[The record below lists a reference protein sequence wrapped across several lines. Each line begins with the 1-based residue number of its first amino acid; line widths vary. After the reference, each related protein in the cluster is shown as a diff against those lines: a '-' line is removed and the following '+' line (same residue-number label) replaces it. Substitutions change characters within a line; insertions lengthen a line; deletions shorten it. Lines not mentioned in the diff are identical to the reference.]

1 MLGETGRHGQVRVFN
16 DIPAV
21 CQGGES
27 FCVAYLRVEEVA
39 LFLHCCSP
47 WVYPPV
53 ERRVGVPPMF
63 AGRPAPHATTEGLR
77 MRKQAGG
84 TRRTCP
90 ALVCV

>member
-27 FCVAYLRVEEVA
+27 FCVAYSGVEEVA

-47 WVYPPV
+47 
-53 ERRVGVPPMF
+53 GF
-63 AGRPAPHATTEGLR
+63 TL
-77 MRKQAGG
+77 
-84 TRRTCP
+84 
-90 ALVCV
+90 L